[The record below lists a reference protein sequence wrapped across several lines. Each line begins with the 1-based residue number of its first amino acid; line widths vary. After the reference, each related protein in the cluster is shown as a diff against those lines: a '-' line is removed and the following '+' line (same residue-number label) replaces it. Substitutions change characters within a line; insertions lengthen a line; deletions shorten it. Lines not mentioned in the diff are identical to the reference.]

1 MFSKVLSLA
10 AIAASSVYAAEDA
23 CGGDIVVN
31 LDFGSNNGSKDSDCA
46 CADKPAEEET
56 TPAEPEEPEHE
67 TCILCQTTAVYQ
79 CTNAIEAYQTEVV
92 TQAEALRDDL
102 DALFT
107 LLRRTYPLFKK
118 DGQTQ
123 QDFNEAIRSLFT
135 TAVLEG
141 KAVITPVF
149 PTLINVDCQCRSQTE
164 SLRNELENIV
174 NAIAAIT
181 AEQTFLETQLCADL
195 PSLVS
200 ALTTGAEASLATATG
215 LVSSLEEDIDDL
227 DVFQG
232 VTKTT
237 LVPPNF
243 NSSYL
248 QGIYAAAIAD
258 DFSGDYSA
266 DFAQTEFGVTTAE
279 ELTFPYTACA
289 GLAGDIAAYDTARQ
303 AAIDK
308 LNYAAWLEQS
318 LISER
323 ATLAED

>member
-1 MFSKVLSLA
+1 M
-10 AIAASSVYAAEDA
+10 
-23 CGGDIVVN
+23 
-31 LDFGSNNGSKDSDCA
+31 
-46 CADKPAEEET
+46 
-56 TPAEPEEPEHE
+56 
-67 TCILCQTTAVYQ
+67 
-79 CTNAIEAYQTEVV
+79 
-92 TQAEALRDDL
+92 
-102 DALFT
+102 
-107 LLRRTYPLFKK
+107 
-118 DGQTQ
+118 
-123 QDFNEAIRSLFT
+123 
-135 TAVLEG
+135 
-141 KAVITPVF
+141 
-149 PTLINVDCQCRSQTE
+149 
-164 SLRNELENIV
+164 

-181 AEQTFLETQLCADL
+181 AEQAFLETQLCADL

-243 NSSYL
+243 DSTYL

-266 DFAQTEFGVTTAE
+266 DFAQTEFGVTTAA

-289 GLAGDIAAYDTARQ
+289 SLATDIAAYDTARQ